1 MQTLLLIGL
10 GGMAGAILR
19 HGAVTAVNRITDSP
33 FPWGTLAV
41 NVAGSLALGVL
52 MVLTERMQ
60 AGPALRRFAGVGLIG
75 AFTTFSAFSWEVVTL
90 VKDGAWVRAAAYTEL
105 LANTHRSAPSNRLP
119 IITYLRSRT
128 APAGCWIVPPARVVP

>member
-1 MQTLLLIGL
+1 
-10 GGMAGAILR
+10 MAGAILR

-90 VKDGAWVRAAAYTEL
+90 VKDGAWVRAAAYTMGSVAL
-105 LANTHRSAPSNRLP
+105 GVLALA
-119 IITYLRSRT
+119 
-128 APAGCWIVPPARVVP
+128 AGVALATQFSPMAD